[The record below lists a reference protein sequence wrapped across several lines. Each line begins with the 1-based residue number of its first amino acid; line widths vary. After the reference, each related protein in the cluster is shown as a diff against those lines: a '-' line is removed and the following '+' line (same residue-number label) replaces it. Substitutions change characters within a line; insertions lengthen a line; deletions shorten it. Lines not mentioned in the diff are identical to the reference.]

1 MRSLMRSRAMIS
13 RLGMSAAALLR
24 ALILWLLMA
33 PLASLQAD
41 PLEGALEIDSAF
53 INVNDGVYQ
62 LHAQI
67 RYPISEEAIIAL
79 REGVSLSYDLEVE
92 VFRDRRFWLDANIL
106 SIRLPRELS
115 YQPVSERYVMRDPLD
130 GDEQKSYPTLEA
142 ALQDLGRVD
151 GWPILVASQL
161 AVDGEYRVRVRAS
174 MRRGR
179 LTDAL
184 RTLMFW
190 TDDWQRESEWYSWL
204 LPR

>member
-1 MRSLMRSRAMIS
+1 MSTTAMIS
-13 RLGMSAAALLR
+13 RLGIRAGSLLR
-24 ALILWLLMA
+24 ACILWLAIM
-33 PLASLQAD
+33 PLAALQAD

-67 RYPISEEAIIAL
+67 LYPVSEEAIVAL

-92 VFRDRRFWLDANIL
+92 VFRDRRFWFDANIL

-142 ALQDLGRVD
+142 ALQDLGRVE

-190 TDDWQRESEWYSWL
+190 SDDWQRESDWYSWL

>member
-1 MRSLMRSRAMIS
+1 MP
-13 RLGMSAAALLR
+13 SAALKASWIAGGLRLLR
-24 ALILWLLMA
+24 WLCCWLVLV
-33 PLASLQAD
+33 PVSTLRAD
-41 PLEGALEIDSAF
+41 PLEGALEIESAF
-53 INVNDGVYQ
+53 INVTDGVYQ

-67 RYPISEEAIIAL
+67 RYPVSEEAVTAL

-92 VFRDRRFWLDANIL
+92 VVRDRRFWLDAGVI

-142 ALQDLGRVD
+142 ALQDLGRIE

-161 AVDGEYRVRVRAS
+161 AVEGEYRVRVRAS

>member
-1 MRSLMRSRAMIS
+1 VLVPVST
-13 RLGMSAAALLR
+13 LR
-24 ALILWLLMA
+24 
-33 PLASLQAD
+33 AD
-41 PLEGALEIDSAF
+41 PLEGALEIESAF
-53 INVNDGVYQ
+53 INVTDGVYQ

-67 RYPISEEAIIAL
+67 RYPVSEEAVTAL

-92 VFRDRRFWLDANIL
+92 VVRDRRFWLDAGVIA
-106 SIRLPRELS
+106 IRLPRELS

-142 ALQDLGRVD
+142 ALQDLGRIE

-161 AVDGEYRVRVRAS
+161 AMEGEYRVRVRAS

>member
-1 MRSLMRSRAMIS
+1 MIS

>member
-1 MRSLMRSRAMIS
+1 MRSTAMIS
-13 RLGMSAAALLR
+13 RLGMSAASLLR
-24 ALILWLLMA
+24 ACILWLAMT
-33 PLASLQAD
+33 PLAVLHAD

-53 INVNDGVYQ
+53 ININDGVYQ

-67 RYPISEEAIIAL
+67 RYPVSEEAIVAL

-130 GDEQKSYPTLEA
+130 GDEQKSYPTVEA
-142 ALQDLGRVD
+142 ALQDLGRVE

-161 AVDGEYRVRVRAS
+161 AVEGEYRVRVRAS

>member
-1 MRSLMRSRAMIS
+1 MRSIAMIS
-13 RLGMSAAALLR
+13 RLGMSAASLLR
-24 ALILWLLMA
+24 ACILWLAMT
-33 PLASLQAD
+33 PLAVLHAD

-53 INVNDGVYQ
+53 ININDGVYQ

-67 RYPISEEAIIAL
+67 RYPVSEEAIVAL

-142 ALQDLGRVD
+142 ALQDLGRVE

-161 AVDGEYRVRVRAS
+161 AVEGEYRVRVRAS

>member
-1 MRSLMRSRAMIS
+1 MP
-13 RLGMSAAALLR
+13 SAALRASSIAGGLRLLR
-24 ALILWLLMA
+24 WLCCWLLLV
-33 PLASLQAD
+33 PVSTLRAD
-41 PLEGALEIDSAF
+41 PLEGALEIESAF
-53 INVNDGVYQ
+53 INVTNGVYQ

-67 RYPISEEAIIAL
+67 RYPISEEAVTAL

-92 VFRDRRFWLDANIL
+92 VVRDRRFWLDAGVIA
-106 SIRLPRELS
+106 IRLPRELS

-142 ALQDLGRVD
+142 ALQDLGRIE

-161 AVDGEYRVRVRAS
+161 AVEGEYRVRVRAS

>member
-1 MRSLMRSRAMIS
+1 MRSRAMIL

-24 ALILWLLMA
+24 ALILWLVMA

>member
-1 MRSLMRSRAMIS
+1 MP
-13 RLGMSAAALLR
+13 SAALRASSIAGGLRLLR
-24 ALILWLLMA
+24 WLCCWLLLV
-33 PLASLQAD
+33 PVSTLRAD
-41 PLEGALEIDSAF
+41 PLEGALEIESAF
-53 INVNDGVYQ
+53 INVTDGVYQ

-67 RYPISEEAIIAL
+67 RYPISEEAVTAL

-92 VFRDRRFWLDANIL
+92 VVRDRRFWLDAGVIA
-106 SIRLPRELS
+106 IRLPRELS

-142 ALQDLGRVD
+142 ALQDLGRIE

-161 AVDGEYRVRVRAS
+161 AVEGEYRVRVRAS

>member
-1 MRSLMRSRAMIS
+1 MRSIAMIS
-13 RLGMSAAALLR
+13 RLGMSAASLLR
-24 ALILWLLMA
+24 ACILWLAMT
-33 PLASLQAD
+33 PLAVLHAD

-53 INVNDGVYQ
+53 ININDGVYQ

-67 RYPISEEAIIAL
+67 RYPVSEEAIVAL

-130 GDEQKSYPTLEA
+130 GDEQKSYPTVEA
-142 ALQDLGRVD
+142 ALQDLGRVE

-161 AVDGEYRVRVRAS
+161 AVEGEYRVRVRAS

>member
-1 MRSLMRSRAMIS
+1 MHGAALTS
-13 RLGMSAAALLR
+13 RLIASGMRLFGWLCG
-24 ALILWLLMA
+24 WLLLA
-33 PLASLQAD
+33 PFAVLRAD

-67 RYPISEEAIIAL
+67 RYPISEEAITAL

-92 VFRDRRFWLDANIL
+92 VLRDRRFWMDASVV

-130 GDEQKSYPTLEA
+130 GDEQKFYPTLEA
-142 ALQDLGRVD
+142 ALQDLGRIE

-161 AVDGEYRVRVRAS
+161 APQGEYRVRVRAS

-184 RTLMFW
+184 RALMFW
-190 TDDWQRESEWYSWL
+190 SDDWQRESDWYSWL

>member
-1 MRSLMRSRAMIS
+1 MRSRVMIS

-24 ALILWLLMA
+24 ALILCLAIA

-190 TDDWQRESEWYSWL
+190 SDDWQRESEWYSWL

>member
-1 MRSLMRSRAMIS
+1 MRSTPMIS
-13 RLGMSAAALLR
+13 RLGMSAASLLR
-24 ALILWLLMA
+24 ACILWLAMT
-33 PLASLQAD
+33 PLAVLHAD

-53 INVNDGVYQ
+53 ININDGVYQ

-67 RYPISEEAIIAL
+67 RYPVSEEAIVAL

-130 GDEQKSYPTLEA
+130 GDEQKSYPTVEA
-142 ALQDLGRVD
+142 ALQDLGRVE

-161 AVDGEYRVRVRAS
+161 AVEGEYRVRVRAS

>member
-1 MRSLMRSRAMIS
+1 MS
-13 RLGMSAAALLR
+13 SAAPTARWTNGGLVPLRRLWHGLLC
-24 ALILWLLMA
+24 WLMFA
-33 PLASLQAD
+33 PFNAVHAD
-41 PLEGALEIDSAF
+41 PLEGALEIESAF
-53 INVNDGVYQ
+53 INVSEGVYQ

-67 RYPISEEAIIAL
+67 RYPVSEEAVTAL

-92 VFRDRRFWLDANIL
+92 VLRDRRFWLDAGVISL
-106 SIRLPRELS
+106 RLPRELS
-115 YQPVSERYVMRDPLD
+115 YQPVSERYVMRDPLE
-130 GDEQKSYPTLEA
+130 GGEQKSYPTLEA
-142 ALQDLGRVD
+142 ALEDLGRIE

-161 AVDGEYRVRVRAS
+161 AVEGDYRVRVRAS

-179 LTDAL
+179 LTDGL

>member
-1 MRSLMRSRAMIS
+1 MRSIAMIS
-13 RLGMSAAALLR
+13 RLGMSAASLLR
-24 ALILWLLMA
+24 ACILWLAMT
-33 PLASLQAD
+33 PLAVLHAD

-53 INVNDGVYQ
+53 ININDGVYQ

-67 RYPISEEAIIAL
+67 RYPVSEEAIVAL

-142 ALQDLGRVD
+142 ALQDLGRVE

-161 AVDGEYRVRVRAS
+161 AGEGEYRVRVRAS

>member
-1 MRSLMRSRAMIS
+1 MRNAVLISSRQSGSRAW
-13 RLGMSAAALLR
+13 LGWLALVLALL
-24 ALILWLLMA
+24 
-33 PLASLQAD
+33 PLASLRAD
-41 PLEGALEIDSAF
+41 PLDGALEIDSAF
-53 INVNDGVYQ
+53 INVTNGVYQ
-62 LHAQI
+62 LHARI
-67 RYPISEEAIIAL
+67 RYPVSDEAVTAL

-92 VFRDRRFWLDANIL
+92 VLRRRRFWLDAGVI
-106 SIRLPRELS
+106 SIRLVRELS
-115 YQPVSERYVMRDPLD
+115 FQPVSERYVTRDPLD

-142 ALQDLGRVD
+142 ALEDLGRVE

-161 AVDGEYRVRVRAS
+161 ALEGEYRVRVRAS

-190 TDDWQRESEWYSWL
+190 SDDWQRASEWYSWL

>member
-1 MRSLMRSRAMIS
+1 MRSIAMIS
-13 RLGMSAAALLR
+13 GLGASAAAMFKGFF
-24 ALILWLLMA
+24 LWLAMA
-33 PLASLQAD
+33 PIALLQAD

-53 INVNDGVYQ
+53 ININDGVYQ

-67 RYPISEEAIIAL
+67 RYPVSEEAIVAL

-92 VFRDRRFWLDANIL
+92 VIRDRRFWLDANIL
-106 SIRLPRELS
+106 SVRLPRELS

-130 GDEQKSYPTLEA
+130 GDEQKSYPTVEA
-142 ALQDLGRVD
+142 ALQDLGRVE

-161 AVDGEYRVRVRAS
+161 AVEGEYRVRVRAS

>member
-1 MRSLMRSRAMIS
+1 MIS

-24 ALILWLLMA
+24 ALILWLAIA

-190 TDDWQRESEWYSWL
+190 SDDWQRESEWYSWL